1 MSAIH
6 RVLGAIVGSPK
17 ERRDVVGWL
26 LRVGVAGLFILIGL
40 SKLDDSPRGTWY
52 QVFAKIGFGQWFRIA
67 TGVIQLAGGVLFVF
81 PGTCRIGGALLAATM
96 LGAVVAD
103 ATVLGN
109 PLLAFVPAALFAAV
123 VIVALRDPALD
134 STIATLERRKALR
147 ADR

>member
-1 MSAIH
+1 M
-6 RVLGAIVGSPK
+6 
-17 ERRDVVGWL
+17 
-26 LRVGVAGLFILIGL
+26 
-40 SKLDDSPRGTWY
+40 
-52 QVFAKIGFGQWFRIA
+52 
-67 TGVIQLAGGVLFVF
+67 F

-123 VIVALRDPALD
+123 VIVALRDPSLD

>member
-6 RVLGAIVGSPK
+6 RVLNVIVGSPK

-26 LRVGVAGLFILIGL
+26 LRIGVAGLFILIGL
-40 SKLDDSPRGTWY
+40 SKFDDSPRSTWY
-52 QVFAKIGFGQWFRIA
+52 QVFAKIGFGQWFRVAAGI
-67 TGVIQLAGGVLFVF
+67 IQLSGGVLFVF
-81 PGTCRIGGALLAATM
+81 PGSCRVGGALLAATM

-109 PLLAFVPAALFAAV
+109 PLLAFVPASLFAAV
-123 VIVALRDPALD
+123 VIVALRDPTLD

-147 ADR
+147 TDR